1 MLIRFFR
8 PTHPRDLPRNVPAI
22 DRSTSKL
29 YIHGN
34 TKSLQSMVHI
44 YTCVYICYIYRECME
59 RPVWLLILQ
68 LEKKSEKQTQ
78 WLTNID
84 LYGPLRLQNDTDS
97 TLYVLRNQRW
107 SRKKQ
112 FESKEWKTFK
122 SVNQTVTV
130 FIRRKFIETKRGRR
144 YGLGRVVAAFCREKS
159 FPPCQKSRN
168 AKSE

>member
-1 MLIRFFR
+1 M
-8 PTHPRDLPRNVPAI
+8 PAI

-29 YIHGN
+29 YLHGN
-34 TKSLQSMVHI
+34 TKSLQSMVHV
-44 YTCVYICYIYRECME
+44 YACVYICNIYRECME
-59 RPVWLLILQ
+59 GPVWLLILW
-68 LEKKSEKQTQ
+68 LEKNSEKQTQ

-84 LYGPLRLQNDTDS
+84 LHGPLRLQNDTDS
-97 TLYVLRNQRW
+97 TLYVLRNQKW

-130 FIRRKFIETKRGRR
+130 FIRRKFIETESGCR
-144 YGLGRVVAAFCREKS
+144 YGLGRIAATLCREKS
-159 FPPCQKSRN
+159 FPPHQKSRN